1 MAIVR
6 FDPFREL
13 VALQDR
19 MNRMFEESVRTRGSG
34 EDEFGAGNWVPPVD
48 IFETPDAL
56 MVKAEL
62 PEVNRDEIDI
72 KLENGVLSIRGERK
86 LDENLR
92 KQNCYRMECQYGTF
106 SRSFSLP
113 RTVDAERIEANYRDG
128 VLNIRIPKREETKP
142 RQIEIK

>member
-13 VALQDR
+13 VALQDK
-19 MNRMFEESVRTRGSG
+19 MSRMFEETARSRGS
-34 EDEFGAGNWVPPVD
+34 EDEFGAGSWMPPVD
-48 IFETPDAL
+48 IFETPEAL
-56 MVKAEL
+56 LVKAEL
-62 PEVNRDEIDI
+62 PEVDRKAIDI
-72 KLENGVLSIRGERK
+72 RLENGVLTIRGERK
-86 LDENLR
+86 LDEELR
-92 KQNCYRMECQYGTF
+92 KQNCYRMECQYGSF

-113 RTVDAERIEANYRDG
+113 RTVDPERIEANYQDG